1 VSTAKTIKEHK
12 DSTRAYFKR
21 EMKPTPRRLRRQET
35 LKYMEMEKARKEK
48 ARKESEKF
56 SKELKAEEEKY
67 LDSIAP
73 EERRRSKPIRKLR
86 EHIKTH
92 RGKSANVSA
101 EKPSSNKKEGYKG
114 EACGKYRNAP
124 CI

>member
-1 VSTAKTIKEHK
+1 MSTAKTIKEHK

-21 EMKPTPRRLRRQET
+21 EMKPTPRRLRRQEA
-35 LKYMEMEKARKEK
+35 LKHMEK
-48 ARKESEKF
+48 ARKESEEF
-56 SKELKAEEEKY
+56 SKELKAEEEKF